1 MSGESVGFMPLAS
14 LESFNTFAEK
24 IAGMPAKAIL
34 KSMDLGCKLLEED
47 LDGYRSSFTGD
58 EFSILYFRQFLR
70 TARSGEAMH
79 CIRCFPRSHIEF
91 YKRTVTRLVQ
101 AGELS
106 SSALERFEGA
116 FAAARQN

>member
-1 MSGESVGFMPLAS
+1 MPIES

-24 IAGMPAKAIL
+24 VAGMPAKAIL

-70 TARSGEAMH
+70 TATSGEVMH
-79 CIRCFPRSHIEF
+79 CIRCFPKRHIEF
-91 YKRTVTRLVQ
+91 YKHTVARLVQ

-106 SSALERFEGA
+106 SSALDKFEGA
-116 FAAARQN
+116 FAAARHN